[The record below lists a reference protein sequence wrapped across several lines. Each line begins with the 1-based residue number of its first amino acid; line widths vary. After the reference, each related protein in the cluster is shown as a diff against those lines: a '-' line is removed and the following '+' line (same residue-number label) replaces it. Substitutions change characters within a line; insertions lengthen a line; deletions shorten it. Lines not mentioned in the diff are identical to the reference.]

1 MSPEPKKVI
10 LFDQDDTTVI
20 SLALMLRR
28 QAELM
33 QAILFSDH
41 YLRQEPPEQQML
53 AQNDRD
59 KYFIGQIRS
68 LKDDFYKTA
77 ADIPGGIEVWQKDQ
91 YLHMTDLM
99 KKWGDSAPEA
109 AQDFLERYFKPIEIK
124 AVEGIADVIHSLKK
138 QGATLVMLTD
148 ALPDHAM
155 RTARTSKLVDGIFD
169 LVISR
174 DFIQRRSDG
183 PLQITPYAETTL
195 QATPHYIV
203 KNVDRYPKDYPE
215 IYPLIAQLL
224 NVTVEDMVLIDDHK
238 GVCDRA
244 MEAGV
249 KTLLA
254 YYAPLC
260 DTGRLAVNAFSH
272 WTDYYKIKADFLRA
286 MDETPATAAGN
297 HIVLRH
303 PSELTQYISGAPGAE
318 TCHISNGASIRL
330 APNGLSPLLK
340 PRATPLVPAQ
350 MQDPA
355 TQLHLGG

>member
-1 MSPEPKKVI
+1 
-10 LFDQDDTTVI
+10 
-20 SLALMLRR
+20 MLRR

-41 YLRQEPPEQQML
+41 YLRQEPPEQQAL

-68 LKDDFYKTA
+68 LKGDFYNTA
-77 ADIPGGIEVWQKDQ
+77 ARVPGIEVWQKDQ
-91 YLHMTDLM
+91 YLHMTDM
-99 KKWGDSAPEA
+99 MEKWGDSAPEA
-109 AQDFLERYFKPIEIK
+109 AQDFLEQHFKPIEIK
-124 AVEGIADVIHSLKK
+124 AVEGIANVIHSLKE
-138 QGATLVMLTD
+138 QGAILVMLTD

-155 RTARTSKLVDGIFD
+155 RTALTSELVDGIFD

-183 PLQITPYAETTL
+183 PLQITPYAETIL

-215 IYPLIAQLL
+215 IYPLIAKLL
-224 NVTVEDMVLIDDHK
+224 NVTVEDMALIDDHK

-303 PSELTQYISGAPGAE
+303 PSEITQYISGAPGAK
-318 TCHISNGASIRL
+318 TCHISAGASVHS
-330 APNGLSPLLK
+330 APNGLPHLLTL
-340 PRATPLVPAQ
+340 PTAHPAPPQTP
-350 MQDPA
+350 DPA
-355 TQLHLGG
+355 TQLRLGG